1 MRALRAAERDEEAR
15 AAWRARA
22 PLGERAV
29 GSVPRNRGPN
39 TTVIASITVSG
50 HLDGA
55 AMMIE
60 GATDKVRSAFR

>member
-1 MRALRAAERDEEAR
+1 MFVDECGSNTGMGR
-15 AAWRARA
+15 TRARA
-22 PLGERAV
+22 PRGERAYAQI
-29 GSVPRNRGPN
+29 PRNRGPN

>member
-1 MRALRAAERDEEAR
+1 VFVDECGSNTGMG
-15 AAWRARA
+15 RARA